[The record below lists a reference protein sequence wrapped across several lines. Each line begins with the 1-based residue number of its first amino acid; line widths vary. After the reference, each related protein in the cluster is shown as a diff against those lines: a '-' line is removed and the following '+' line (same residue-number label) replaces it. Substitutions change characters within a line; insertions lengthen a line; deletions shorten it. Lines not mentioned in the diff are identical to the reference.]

1 MRNRRLLATF
11 ALVLLLGY
19 GISLLCISVPE
30 MATLAL
36 RAPGTPC
43 GSCHHHQQAPLPV
56 HACCA
61 AHQLPAAIQ
70 AAPELA
76 QVELAIGNVTPED
89 TGSHRFP
96 ISIAAIR
103 DEVSVSPPAV
113 LRI

>member
-19 GISLLCISVPE
+19 GISLLCISAPE
-30 MATLAL
+30 MATMAKS
-36 RAPGTPC
+36 APGAPC
-43 GSCHHHQQAPLPV
+43 GGCHHHQNAPAPM

-70 AAPELA
+70 AAPDVA
-76 QVELAIGNVTPED
+76 HVELAIGNVTPED
-89 TGSHRFP
+89 ACSPRFP
-96 ISIAAIR
+96 IHIAAIR

-113 LRI
+113 LRV

>member
-19 GISLLCISVPE
+19 GICLLCISAPE
-30 MATLAL
+30 MATMAKS
-36 RAPGTPC
+36 ASGAPC
-43 GSCHHHQQAPLPV
+43 GGCHHHQHAPVPV

-70 AAPELA
+70 AAPDLA
-76 QVELAIGNVTPED
+76 QVEVAIGTVTPED
-89 TGSHRFP
+89 AASPRFP
-96 ISIAAIR
+96 VQSAAIR